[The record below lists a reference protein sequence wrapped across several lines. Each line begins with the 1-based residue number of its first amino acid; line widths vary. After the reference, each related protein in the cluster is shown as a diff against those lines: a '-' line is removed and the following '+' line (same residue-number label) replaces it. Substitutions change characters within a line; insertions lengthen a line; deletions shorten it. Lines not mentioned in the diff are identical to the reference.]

1 MAADWGPCTSTSGV
15 HDYPVNFDIDIMD
28 ASKNEA
34 GTELKLIY
42 SWTGVGQPFNFI
54 CECPDTY
61 KTEKDTPV
69 SYTHLRAHETS
80 QDLVFRRL
88 LLKTAYEIL
97 RCLVG
102 SEMCIRD
109 RCWLVWRMVRVTC

>member
-1 MAADWGPCTSTSGV
+1 MMKISSLFFVGSMLFTANNVMAADWGPCTSTSGV

-61 KTEKDTPV
+61 KTEKLGRSV
-69 SYTHLRAHETS
+69 LKIVKHRN
-80 QDLVFRRL
+80 RL
-88 LLKTAYEIL
+88 ML
-97 RCLVG
+97 
-102 SEMCIRD
+102 
-109 RCWLVWRMVRVTC
+109 